1 MRIREV
7 QRMKSKWRKVLAV
20 AAVLAVLACVWFFT
34 GNTKLQGETIDRLV
48 ISSAPRMDLQKVT
61 EDPEQMQLF
70 AKRWNE
76 IPCYPWFPPLGNG
89 TMGRF
94 QFRTRETGNTH
105 TVFITGPHNIQ
116 FDKRSYY
123 TPVDLTSA
131 FPKLYAHWIDAPEE
145 PFTDEN
151 P

>member
-1 MRIREV
+1 MERL
-7 QRMKSKWRKVLAV
+7 KTKWKRVLV
-20 AAVLAVLACVWFFT
+20 VVAVLLVLACFWFFT
-34 GNTKLQGETIDRLV
+34 GNTELRGAAIGQLV

-70 AKRWNE
+70 AERWNK

-89 TMGRF
+89 TIGW
-94 QFRTRETGNTH
+94 FRTKGEGNTH
-105 TVFITGPHNIQ
+105 TVFITGPHSVQ

-123 TPVDLTSA
+123 TPVDMTGA
-131 FPKLYAHWIDAPEE
+131 FPNLYAHWIDAPEE
-145 PFTDEN
+145 PFTGDN